1 MNKQLK
7 RVSVVVLAM
16 FVALLVSTTYI
27 TGVQAD
33 SLRADPRN
41 SRAILQSYS
50 AQRGAIVVGGKA
62 VAESVPSKDQYKFLR
77 TYTDGALYAPITGY
91 YTLGEGATGIENA
104 LNKQLSG
111 KSNEQFFDQ
120 INSLLTGKDPE
131 GASVNTTIDPAV
143 QKVAY
148 DALGNN
154 TGAVV
159 AIEPSTG
166 KILAMVSKGSY
177 DPNQL
182 ASHDRASVLKSYDTL
197 LHDSSQ
203 PLINRAIAGDLY
215 FPGSTFKLVVASAA
229 FESGKYTKDS
239 KLPNPATFTLT
250 GTSTKINNAEGGACG
265 GGSTVT
271 IETALVDSCNIPF
284 AELGEKLGYDAINV
298 QAKKYGFDSA
308 VSIPQTATPSVF
320 PATGGD
326 DATLELQ
333 SFGQGSVRE
342 TPLQVAMTTAT
353 IANGGKEMSP
363 TLIDT
368 IQNPDLSYLE
378 KFKAKSLGSPISE
391 STASTLTT
399 LMTEVVAKG
408 TGTNARIS
416 GVDVAGK
423 TGTAQTGESA
433 SDPYTLWFTGF
444 APAANPK
451 VAVAVVVGNGGGQG
465 QSLVGNTAAA
475 PIAKQVMEAVLNK

>member
-1 MNKQLK
+1 MNKELK

-16 FVALLVSTTYI
+16 FVALLASSTFI

-50 AQRGAIVVGGKA
+50 AQRGAIIVDGKA
-62 VAESVPSKDQYKFLR
+62 VAESKPVDDQYKFLR
-77 TYTDGALYAPITGY
+77 TYSDGDLYSPITGY

-104 LNKQLSG
+104 LNKQLTG
-111 KSNEQFFDQ
+111 NSNSQFFDKL
-120 INSLLTGKDPE
+120 NSLLTGKDPE
-131 GASVNTTIDPAV
+131 GASVNTTIDATV

-182 ASHDRASVLKSYDTL
+182 ASHDRTAVLKAYNTL
-197 LHDSSQ
+197 INDSSQ
-203 PLINRAIAGDLY
+203 PLINRAIQGDLY
-215 FPGSTFKLVVASAA
+215 FPGSTFKLVVAAAA
-229 FESGKYTKDS
+229 FESGDYTKDS
-239 KLPNPATFTLT
+239 KLPNPASLTLP
-250 GTSTKINNAEGGACG
+250 GSSSKINNAEGGACG

-271 IETALVDSCNIPF
+271 IETALIDSCNIPF
-284 AELGEKLGYDAINV
+284 AELGAKLGYDRINDM
-298 QAKKYGFDSA
+298 AKAFGFETA
-308 VSIPQTATPSVF
+308 LEIPQKTAESVF
-320 PATGGD
+320 PQTDGD
-326 DATLELQ
+326 QAKLMLQ

-342 TPLQVAMTTAT
+342 SPLQVAMTTAA
-353 IANGGKEMSP
+353 IANGGKEMTP
-363 TLIDT
+363 TLIES
-368 IQNPDLSYLE
+368 IVNPDLSPLQE
-378 KFKAKSLGSPISE
+378 FRAKTFANPISE

-399 LMTEVVAKG
+399 LMTEVVARG

-423 TGTAQTGESA
+423 TGTAENGTG
-433 SDPYTLWFTGF
+433 DPYTLWFTGF

-451 VAVAVVVGNGGGQG
+451 VAVAVVVGNGAGQG
-465 QSLVGNTAAA
+465 QSLVGNSAAA